1 MLIRFPLLLTLLGV
15 CLAEIAI
22 AAQTG
27 AGSFVGAD
35 ACQGCHAT
43 EHAQWQDS
51 HHDLAMQPATPDT
64 VLGDF
69 DGASFDYF
77 GTESR
82 FFRRHDRFFV
92 RTDGA
97 DGTLQEFPIAYTF
110 GVYPLQQYL
119 IEMPGGRLQALGIV
133 WDSRSAADGGQR
145 WYHLYPDNPVR
156 AGDPLHW
163 TGLDQ
168 NWNFMCAD
176 CHSTNLQKN
185 YDLETASYDTTWS
198 EINVACEACHGP
210 GKAHVDA
217 MGDGKRNL
225 ANAGF
230 RVSLSRA
237 ESKAWVIDP
246 KTGNPHPWT
255 HGQEAQPELEVCAQC
270 HSRRSAQFHGA
281 RPEDGLFNHFMP
293 SLLEAGLYHVDGQID
308 GEVFVYGS
316 FVQSKMYHAGV
327 SCSDCHNPHSLELK
341 ATGNAVCGQCHQA
354 SKYDVEA
361 HHGHPQ
367 DSAGAQCVNC
377 HMPEKTYMGVDD
389 RRDHSF
395 RIPRPDLSADLD
407 VPNACKQC
415 HSDRSAQWAAD
426 ALEKRHGPPPDGHF
440 ARALHAGRYGGSN
453 AERLLSEL
461 ILDTTQPAMARATAV
476 SLLPRYLTGQSAA
489 VLQQASRSDDPLI
502 ALGAAEALDGIPE
515 QYRPMF
521 GLPGLYDP
529 HRVIRSLVATNLPPT
544 TVPGNPPEL
553 RQRYDAAI
561 ADYIQSQHYNADR
574 PESLVNLGDTY
585 RQMGEN
591 DKAENYYR
599 EALDLAPHYAP
610 AYVNLADFMRARGN
624 DDAGKVVL
632 ESGLDKVEDPAS
644 LQHSLGLLLV
654 RQNELDPA
662 MDYLKQAAESPSAS
676 ARYVYVY
683 AVALHSTGNT
693 RQAIDVLEQSLP
705 RFSGNP
711 QLLSALVGFHLELGQ
726 QADAKRYDQM
736 LRTIR

>member
-1 MLIRFPLLLTLLGV
+1 MLIRFPHLFTILGL
-15 CLAEIAI
+15 CLAQIAI
-22 AAQTG
+22 AAQPD
-27 AGSFVGAD
+27 ADDFVGAD
-35 ACQGCHAT
+35 TCQGCHAA

-51 HHDLAMQPATPDT
+51 HHDLSMQPAAPDT

-69 DGASFDYF
+69 DGATFDYF

-82 FFRRHDRFFV
+82 FFRRNDQFFV
-92 RTDGA
+92 RTDGP
-97 DGTLQEFPIAYTF
+97 DGKLQDFPIAYTF

-133 WDSRSAADGGQR
+133 WDSRSTADGGQR
-145 WYHLYPDNPVR
+145 WYHLYPEEPVR

-176 CHSTNLQKN
+176 CHSTNLAKN
-185 YDLETASYDTTWS
+185 YDLETASYDTSWS

-210 GKAHVDA
+210 GKDHIEA
-217 MGDGKRNL
+217 MGSDKGNL

-230 RVSLSRA
+230 SVSLSRA
-237 ESKAWVIDP
+237 EPKAWVIDP
-246 KTGNPHPWT
+246 KTGNPHPWK
-255 HGQEAQPELEVCAQC
+255 HGPEAQPELDVCAQC
-270 HSRRSAQFHGA
+270 HSRRSTQFHGA

-293 SLLEAGLYHVDGQID
+293 SLLEPGLYHVDGQID

-316 FVQSKMYHAGV
+316 FVQSRMYHAGV
-327 SCSDCHNPHSLELK
+327 TCSDCHNPHSLELK
-341 ATGNAVCGQCHQA
+341 AKGNAVCGQCHQA

-361 HHGHPQ
+361 HHGHSP
-367 DSAGAQCVNC
+367 DSAGARCVNC
-377 HMPEKTYMGVDD
+377 HMPEKTYMGIDN

-395 RIPRPDLSADLD
+395 RIPRPDLTADLD
-407 VPNACKQC
+407 VPNACTQC
-415 HSDRSAQWAAD
+415 HSDRTAQWAAE
-426 ALEKRHGPPPDGHF
+426 ALEKRHGTPPDGHF
-440 ARALHAGRYGGSN
+440 ARAIHAGRYGGSH

-476 SLLPRYLTGQSAA
+476 SLLPRYLSGQSAP
-489 VLQQASRSDDPLI
+489 VLQQASRSDDPLV
-502 ALGAAEALDGIPE
+502 ALGAAEALNGIPE

-529 HRVIRSLVATNLPPT
+529 HRVIRSLVASNLPPT
-544 TVPGNPPEL
+544 AVSGNPPEL

-561 ADYIQSQHYNADR
+561 ADYIRSQQYNADR
-574 PESLVNLGDTY
+574 PESLVNLGNTY

-591 DKAENYYR
+591 DKAESYYR

-610 AYVNLADFMRARGN
+610 AYVNLADFMRANG
-624 DDAGKVVL
+624 DDEAGKAVL
-632 ESGLDKVEDPAS
+632 EAGLELVEDPTT

-654 RQNELDPA
+654 RQKRLDPA
-662 MDYLKQAAESPSAS
+662 LGYLQRSAESSTAT

-693 RQAIDVLEQSLP
+693 RQAIDVLEQALS
-705 RFSGNP
+705 RFSGDP
-711 QLLSALVGFHLELGQ
+711 QILSGLVSFHRELGQ
-726 QADAKRYDQM
+726 EKQAAHYQRLLQ
-736 LRTIR
+736 